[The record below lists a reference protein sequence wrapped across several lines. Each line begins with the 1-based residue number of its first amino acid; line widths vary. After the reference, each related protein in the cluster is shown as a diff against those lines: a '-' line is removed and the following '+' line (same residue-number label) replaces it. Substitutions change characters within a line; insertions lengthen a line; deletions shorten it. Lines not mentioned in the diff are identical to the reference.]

1 MAVILYIAG
10 NSLDMTNEP
19 LYIYY
24 AEDDE
29 EDRLL
34 FRESIQECCQNIILI
49 EFTNGESL
57 VKCLN
62 SRNDTQTPCAIVSD
76 MKMPYMDGLDV
87 LRAVKNN
94 SKLQH
99 LPVIIL
105 STSSSSFDKD
115 LCKDLGAT
123 AFFSKPTTLKQIR
136 QTVEDIIHICL
147 QICNMQST
155 GSGILK

>member
-1 MAVILYIAG
+1 
-10 NSLDMTNEP
+10 MTNEP

-29 EDRLL
+29 EDRFL
-34 FRESIQECCQNIILI
+34 FRESIQECCQHVVLV

-57 VKCLN
+57 VKFLN
-62 SRNDTQTPCAIVSD
+62 SRDDHQTPCAIVSD

-87 LRAVKNN
+87 LKAVKN
-94 SKLQH
+94 SPKLQH

-136 QTVEDIIHICL
+136 QTVEDIIHICTR
-147 QICNMQST
+147 ICSVQSS
-155 GSGILK
+155 GSGMLK